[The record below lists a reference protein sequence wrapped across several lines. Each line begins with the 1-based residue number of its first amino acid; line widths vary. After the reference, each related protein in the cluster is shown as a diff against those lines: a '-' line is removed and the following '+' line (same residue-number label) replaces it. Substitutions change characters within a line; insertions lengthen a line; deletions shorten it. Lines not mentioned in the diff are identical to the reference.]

1 MNNMGV
7 TANENQAM
15 VAGLPLC
22 KRGWLASNGARALLL
37 AALAAAF
44 LAIASL
50 AGCAA
55 VPQAEREF
63 LSDRI
68 MQRQEDGLESGLEG
82 HDFPRRE
89 GSVGGSSGSGG
100 GCGC

>member
-1 MNNMGV
+1 MSRISIH
-7 TANENQAM
+7 
-15 VAGLPLC
+15 PLL
-22 KRGWLASNGARALLL
+22 RLDRAALLRAALVGTTALLL
-37 AALAAAF
+37 GACSF
-44 LAIASL
+44 
-50 AGCAA
+50 
-55 VPQAEREF
+55 VPQRDREF

-68 MQRQEDGLESGLEG
+68 MQRQDDALESALES

>member
-1 MNNMGV
+1 MTRPCIHPVLRLNP
-7 TANENQAM
+7 AAFAQAAL
-15 VAGLPLC
+15 V
-22 KRGWLASNGARALLL
+22 GAAALLL
-37 AALAAAF
+37 GACSF
-44 LAIASL
+44 
-50 AGCAA
+50 
-55 VPQAEREF
+55 VPQSEREF

-68 MQRQEDGLESGLEG
+68 MQRQDDALESALES